1 MKKALVTVAALALAG
16 CVSTE
21 TGVHSYNGSTA
32 EIEMYGDTFA
42 FGTEEQK
49 QAQIDA
55 AAVKARNV
63 CGSQV
68 QYLDRRMD
76 HQPQNGIYY
85 VEAKNIAI
93 FKCVK

>member
-1 MKKALVTVAALALAG
+1 MRPTLTLAAMALLAG

-21 TGVHSYNGSTA
+21 TAVHSFNGATA

-42 FGTEEQK
+42 YGTEEQK

-55 AAVKARNV
+55 AAVKAQAT
-63 CGSQV
+63 CGSKV

-76 HQPQNGIYY
+76 HQPQNGMYH
-85 VEAKNIAI
+85 VAAKNIAI